1 MIYGLIAMIGWGVG
15 NFGAAQLSRKIGAL
29 RAMLWNTIGVFT
41 LMVLALPFLRQGFL
55 LASWRDFFLL
65 AVGGLLL
72 TIGGVSYY
80 KGVRLGKVSLVAP
93 LAASWPMI
101 IVLIA
106 LSSGREILSMTK
118 GLGVSLIVVGTITA
132 ALKTRSSEKIF
143 RLSDP
148 GIGYAL
154 VALFAWSGA
163 FYLFGI
169 TLASSA
175 WLPANVFFMLWASIF
190 TYLYSKLR
198 QEKLLFSPTRTAIQY
213 ILLSTVSATV
223 AFLAYSLGIRSSHT
237 ALTGAAANA
246 NPAITV
252 LLAWIFLRE
261 WLTKRQ
267 LGGILAV
274 MSGLILL
281 AV

>member
-1 MIYGLIAMIGWGVG
+1 MIYGLIAMLGWGIG
-15 NFGAAQLSRKIGAL
+15 NFSAAQLSRKIGAL

-41 LMVLALPFLRQGFL
+41 LMVLALPFLKQGFL

-65 AVGGLLL
+65 VTGGLLL

-80 KGVRLGKVSLVAP
+80 KGVSLGKVSLVAP

-106 LSSGREILSMTK
+106 LSSGKEIVSITN
-118 GLGVSLIVVGTITA
+118 GLGVSLIVIGTIAA
-132 ALKTRSSEKIF
+132 ALKTRSSEKVF

-163 FYLFGI
+163 FYLFAI
-169 TLASSA
+169 TLTSSA

-198 QEKLLFSPTRTAIQY
+198 QVKIPFPPTRTAIQY
-213 ILLSTVSATV
+213 ILLSTVSATI
-223 AFLAYSLGIRSSHT
+223 ASLAYSLGVRSSQTSLT
-237 ALTGAAANA
+237 AAAANA

-252 LLAWIFLRE
+252 LLAWIFLKE

-267 LGGILAV
+267 LGGIIAV